1 MESEL
6 REAAADGNFEKVREL
21 LLADVGKNNSFA
33 KLPVS
38 YFFHVVRCL
47 KSAIDKYLFQHVL
60 GKSVSKQ
67 VEC

>member
-21 LLADVGKNNSFA
+21 LLADVGKNNSCA

-38 YFFHVVRCL
+38 YFF
-47 KSAIDKYLFQHVL
+47 I
-60 GKSVSKQ
+60 
-67 VEC
+67 